1 MLKIFYT
8 VLAVAL
14 MSMVCVSLQAQPSW
28 KALPNAPVNSRH
40 DDGFFMN
47 ENLGWVVGR
56 GTIWK
61 TTNGGNTWSE
71 QFNQGTIYFRSIG
84 FFDSLTGVAGN
95 LGTNEFGGQTDTNL
109 IYRTTDG
116 GNVWNPINNFLG
128 AKPRGICGLNVIND
142 SVIVG
147 VGRVRGP
154 VYFLKSTDKGLTWVT
169 KSMSTYAADLMD
181 VYFTSPDSGFAV
193 GGNGAPNE
201 TSNGII
207 LHTTDGGEHWQ
218 NVFTSS
224 QTGEWCWKINFP
236 SKNVGYASLQR
247 DTGLVVN
254 FVKTTDGGI
263 TWHEK
268 FLRSNG
274 YYVQGI
280 GFINDSVGWAGGNST
295 YTTLETTDGGD
306 SWHDA
311 NFGVRV
317 NRIRRINDSVTFAM
331 GQTIYKYQNWS
342 SVSSVKDHT
351 ISLNGYDLKQNYP
364 NPFNPTTMIEFTIP
378 PYVKNNSLVL
388 VKVYNSAGQEIR
400 TIFDEVKEP
409 GNYKVLFN
417 ASGLASGAYYYE
429 LITEDL
435 KVAKRMIYLK

>member
-1 MLKIFYT
+1 MIIVAALICLLSISLK
-8 VLAVAL
+8 
-14 MSMVCVSLQAQPSW
+14 AQSSW

-40 DDGFFMN
+40 DDGFFIN
-47 ENLGWVVGR
+47 ANLGWVVGR

-61 TTNGGNTWSE
+61 TTDGGNSWTE
-71 QFNQGTIYFRSIG
+71 QYNNGTIYFRSIG
-84 FFDSLTGVAGN
+84 FFDSLTGIAGN

-116 GNVWNPINNFLG
+116 GKSWNPINNFIG
-128 AKPRGICGLNVIND
+128 PKPRGICGLNVIND
-142 SVIVG
+142 SIIVG

-154 VYFLKSTDKGLTWVT
+154 VYFLKSTDRGVTWVT
-169 KSMSTYAADLMD
+169 KSMSSYAADLMD

-207 LHTTDGGEHWQ
+207 LHTTDGGATWQ

-224 QTGEWCWKINFP
+224 QVGEWCWKINFP
-236 SKNVGYASLQR
+236 SKNVGYASMQR
-247 DTGLVVN
+247 DTGTVVN
-254 FVKTTDGGI
+254 FVKTTDGGK

-280 GFINDSVGWAGGNST
+280 GFINDSVGWAGGNTT

-306 SWHDA
+306 TWHNA
-311 NFGVRV
+311 NFGARV
-317 NRIRRINDSVTFAM
+317 NRIRRINDSVAFAM
-331 GQTIYKYQNWS
+331 GETIYKYQNWS
-342 SVSSVKDHT
+342 ATSVEKQNVSVK
-351 ISLNGYDLKQNYP
+351 GYELKQNYP
-364 NPFNPTTMIEFTIP
+364 NPFNPSTTIEFTIP
-378 PYVKNNSLVL
+378 PNIKNNSLVL
-388 VKVYNSAGQEIR
+388 IKVYNAAGQKIR

-417 ASGLASGAYYYE
+417 AAGLPSGVYYYE

-435 KVAKRMIYLK
+435 KVTKKMIHLK